1 MDLTVSIAKNI
12 LADVISKTKKSIERE
27 GTFLKELMDDQATL
41 AQIGKLEADSEPLP
55 VGSPYTSYDEWRNQI
70 EKEIKSSDNS
80 INRISI
86 EKAELMALE
95 YFVANAPN
103 EA

>member
-1 MDLTVSIAKNI
+1 MDLTVSIAKDV
-12 LADVISKTKKSIERE
+12 LVDVISKTKKSIERE

-41 AQIGKLEADSEPLP
+41 AQIGQLEADSEPLP
-55 VGSPYTSYDEWRNQI
+55 TGSPYTSYDEWRAQI

-80 INRISI
+80 INRIAV

-95 YFVANAPN
+95 YFVANAPD

>member
-1 MDLTVSIAKNI
+1 MSLTVSVAKNV

-27 GTFLKELMDDQATL
+27 GAFLKELMDDQATL
-41 AQIGKLEADSEPLP
+41 AHIGKLEADSEPLP
-55 VGSPYTSYDEWRNQI
+55 VGCPYTSYDEWRDQI

-86 EKAELMALE
+86 EKAELMAFE
-95 YFVANAPN
+95 HFVETAP
-103 EA
+103 EE